1 MAMTM
6 TNDSAMIVK
15 CHQKMAETMT
25 MTMTNDTEMI
35 VKSPQTNDYDYHYDY
50 DYWFWNDSEMPSKK
64 P

>member
-1 MAMTM
+1 MTM

-15 CHQKMAETMT
+15 CHQKMAKN

>member
-1 MAMTM
+1 M
-6 TNDSAMIVK
+6 TNDS
-15 CHQKMAETMT
+15 
-25 MTMTNDTEMI
+25 EMI

>member
-1 MAMTM
+1 MTMTM

-15 CHQKMAETMT
+15 CHQKMAKT
-25 MTMTNDTEMI
+25 MTMTNDTDMI

-50 DYWFWNDSEMPSKK
+50 DYWFWNDSEMPKK

>member
-1 MAMTM
+1 MTM

-15 CHQKMAETMT
+15 CHQKMAKT